1 MLDMLLA
8 VIPAALAGSAI
19 LAFFWT
25 LVVRVNELES
35 RTVSTLTN
43 SNGFQESV
51 QQELRGA
58 EAVRQALSKR
68 ISSAEEARRADAERM
83 AELSRAIEESSTR
96 QSRAVE
102 SMAAILT
109 KMHAQMGE
117 QEERLS
123 ALVDLRLA
131 KAAIESADDIRRLEA
146 ALQAARPDAA
156 VTPAPAGDSADAAV
170 AASA

>member
-1 MLDMLLA
+1 MLDTLLA

-25 LVVRVNELES
+25 LVMRINELEN
-35 RTVSTLTN
+35 RTVSTM
-43 SNGFQESV
+43 SAMSESSGFQEAV

-68 ISSAEEARRADAERM
+68 ISSTEEARRSDAERLQ
-83 AELSRAIEESSTR
+83 ELSRALEENSVR

-109 KMHAQMGE
+109 KMHAQMSE

-123 ALVDLRLA
+123 ALVDLRLT
-131 KAAIESADDIRRLEA
+131 KAALETADDLRRLEMA
-146 ALQAARPDAA
+146 IQHQNQSATAQVDAN
-156 VTPAPAGDSADAAV
+156 SAV